1 MDSSS
6 SNIDE
11 AYLREMAV
19 KCAEIGDA
27 MFQLIPAASRDIR
40 EFSLLQV
47 RVLQSL
53 HIGPVRMK
61 NLARLLS
68 APPSTTTYIAD
79 GLEKRGLIERRRES
93 ADRRAV
99 TVHLTAEGRRVM
111 ERLAD
116 FKIRLWM
123 SILKELCESEGIAF
137 LEGFSG
143 VHRAIMSYRKKH
155 APERNADD
163 GR

>member
-1 MDSSS
+1 MDRSSPD
-6 SNIDE
+6 IDE
-11 AYLREMAV
+11 SYLREMAV

-27 MFQLIPAASRDIR
+27 MFQLIPAASKDIR
-40 EFSLLQV
+40 EYSLLQV

-53 HIGPVRMK
+53 HIRPMK
-61 NLARLLS
+61 MKDLATLLC

-79 GLEKRGLIERRRES
+79 SLEKRGLIERKRES
-93 ADRRAV
+93 ADRRVV

-116 FKIRLWM
+116 FKIKLWM
-123 SILKELCESEGIAF
+123 SILREIHESEGTAF

-143 VHRAIMSYRKKH
+143 VHRAIMNYRKKH
-155 APERNADD
+155 APESNVDA